1 MPPQRPDYRLGR
13 IIGAYLQP
21 SFGGK
26 KQRHP
31 AVILSPDSAIVQP
44 SDFDPRKGGENVVVV
59 AGISSQ
65 YAKYRYPY
73 VQLPFDSATPHGHLE
88 TKLHS
93 DVAVIIGWYHVI
105 TIDDD
110 RCYWGGDVPR
120 QVMGVINAAVREDI
134 ERGLAHDVTFL
145 TELRTLLRL

>member
-1 MPPQRPDYRLGR
+1 MPAPRPDYRHGR
-13 IIGAYLQP
+13 IIGAYLT
-21 SFGGK
+21 SSSGGK

-44 SDFDPRKGGENVVVV
+44 EDFDPRGGGENLVVV

-65 YAKYRYPY
+65 YKKYNFPY
-73 VQLPFDSATPHGHLE
+73 VQLPYDASNPSGHWQ

-110 RCYWGGDVPR
+110 RCYWGGDVPAAI
-120 QVMGVINAAVREDI
+120 MGRINQAVREDI
-134 ERGLAHDVTFL
+134 DLRLAKDVTFL
-145 TELRTLLRL
+145 THLRRLLNE